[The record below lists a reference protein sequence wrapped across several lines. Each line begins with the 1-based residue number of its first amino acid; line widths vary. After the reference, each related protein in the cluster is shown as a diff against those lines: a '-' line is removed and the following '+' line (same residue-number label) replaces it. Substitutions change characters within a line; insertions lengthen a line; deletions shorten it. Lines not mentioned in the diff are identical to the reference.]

1 MDTSLS
7 GADGYLDVT
16 VFQSLFKEAS
26 IMAAFEHENVLSL
39 RYITIDKRNRPGLI
53 SDFMD
58 MGDLKNYLANEKLV
72 NIEYKQLV
80 RFAEFAAR
88 GMEYLASKGRWVDY
102 PKLVDSTK
110 LSINIKF
117 RKIDKFRWIDPSQGV
132 IHRDLAARNCLLET
146 KGGRLNLK
154 IADFGLSKAV
164 DNIYNA
170 EMEYR
175 KEF

>member
-1 MDTSLS
+1 MIFILLKTL
-7 GADGYLDVT
+7 T
-16 VFQSLFKEAS
+16 
-26 IMAAFEHENVLSL
+26 NVIFSL
-39 RYITIDKRNRPGLI
+39 RYITIDKKNRPGLI

-58 MGDLKNYLANEKLV
+58 KGDLKNYLCDEKLV
-72 NIEYKQLV
+72 TIEYKTLV

-88 GMEYLASKGRWVDY
+88 GMEYLASKG
-102 PKLVDSTK
+102 
-110 LSINIKF
+110 
-117 RKIDKFRWIDPSQGV
+117 V

-146 KGGRLNLK
+146 KNGRINLK

-175 KEF
+175 NGLSPGFRLK